1 MQHSSAT
8 LSLFGNKRTVK
19 ASEIV
24 QLFIAATGVGVV
36 HEHTS
41 IKRTWT
47 AKLYQIRA
55 VMRDGQDIEIGK
67 ITKSDGKWVE
77 RKLEDALGIVDQRV
91 AGEMN

>member
-24 QLFIAATGVGVV
+24 QLFIGGEVQV
-36 HEHTS
+36 HTS
-41 IKRTWT
+41 KRRTWT
-47 AKLYQIRA
+47 TMLYKIRA

-67 ITKSDGKWVE
+67 ITKSDGMWVE
-77 RKLEDALGIVDQRV
+77 RKLKDALGIVDQRV
-91 AGEMN
+91 AVELN